1 MKISEAKRNA
11 VKEKFKN
18 CRDTEAIAKEL
29 KLSVKTVEKILR
41 EDIAAASKK
50 SSISE
55 FMEEKNSEICDII
68 DTYLSVL
75 SDSDRISAAPLNQ
88 IASALGTVIDKFTKN
103 SQSSDDN
110 GKMEK
115 LISALKK

>member
-1 MKISEAKRNA
+1 MRISETKRKA
-11 VKEKFKN
+11 AKEKFET
-18 CRDTEAIAKEL
+18 CRDVKTVAKEL
-29 KLSVKTVEKILR
+29 NLSVKTVEKILSADDNLSQR
-41 EDIAAASKK
+41 G
-50 SSISE
+50 SISE
-55 FMEEKNSEICDII
+55 FMEEKNSEICNII

-75 SDSDRISAAPLNQ
+75 SDSERISAAPLNQ

-103 SQSSDDN
+103 AQGNDDN

>member
-1 MKISEAKRNA
+1 MRISEAKRKT
-11 VKEKFKN
+11 VKEKFLI
-18 CRDTEAIAKEL
+18 CRDADAVAKEL
-29 KLSVKTVEKILR
+29 KLSPKTVKKIL
-41 EDIAAASKK
+41 EESADLKK

-55 FMEEKNSEICDII
+55 FMEEKNAEICDII

-75 SDSDRISAAPLNQ
+75 SDSERISAAPLNQ

-103 SQSSDDN
+103 AQNSDDN